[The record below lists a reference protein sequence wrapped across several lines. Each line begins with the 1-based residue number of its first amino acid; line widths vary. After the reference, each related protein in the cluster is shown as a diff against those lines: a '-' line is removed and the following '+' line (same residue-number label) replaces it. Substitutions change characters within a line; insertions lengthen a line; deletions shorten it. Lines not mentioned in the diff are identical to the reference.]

1 MQKAAQ
7 ENAAPQGTAQE
18 ENPVRDAE
26 VTNEEPK
33 KEDKE

>member
-7 ENAAPQGTAQE
+7 AEAAQE
-18 ENPVRDAE
+18 PKKEEETVRDAE

-33 KEDKE
+33 KEGE